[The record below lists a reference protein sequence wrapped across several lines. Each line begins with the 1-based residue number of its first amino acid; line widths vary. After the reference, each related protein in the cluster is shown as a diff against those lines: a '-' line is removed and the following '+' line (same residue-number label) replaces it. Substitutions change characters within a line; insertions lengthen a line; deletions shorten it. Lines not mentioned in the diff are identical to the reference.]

1 MNQLNHQEKQAL
13 YRLWKEEEA
22 ATFTGWDFSHLN
34 GRCQDGEL
42 PWNYESMAR
51 SLLCPEKE
59 LLDMGTGGGEFL
71 LTLGHPGV
79 SAQCAAVPRAAGT
92 AGHPGGGSV
101 WGRPASAGR

>member
-42 PWNYESMAR
+42 PWDYESMAHP
-51 SLLCPEKE
+51 LLCPEKE
-59 LLDMGTGGGEFL
+59 LLDRN
-71 LTLGHPGV
+71 
-79 SAQCAAVPRAAGT
+79 AQKQIFPHYVRCITMHSPRGDIKLIQLDAAR
-92 AGHPGGGSV
+92 
-101 WGRPASAGR
+101 R